1 MRRRRLLALAAAAA
15 AGSGCGAPPPLLRIG
30 AHGWPGYQPMF
41 LADELGLLPDGRV
54 GPLPAGRL
62 RLVEV
67 PSASASLRAL
77 AAGTLDGAGL
87 TLDEVLGARAHGLML
102 RTVAVLDVS
111 KGADVLLG
119 GPGVD
124 SLAQLR
130 GRRVGVEQTATGA
143 LMLDAALVQ
152 AGLQPA
158 DVRQVPLAFGEHAQA
173 LRSGQVEAVVTFEPV
188 RSQLLADGARLLF
201 SSAEVP
207 GLIIDVLA
215 VRPDVGP
222 AQGGALRALVAGSLR
237 ARDALQ
243 RDGAA
248 LAPRLSAR
256 LRLPPA
262 AVLAAFAQLDL
273 PDLAANRRWLAGPA
287 PALQASAARLLAVM
301 QRAALLPAD
310 ARPLGDGAGDGPT
323 RLADPAF
330 LPEA

>member
-15 AGSGCGAPPPLLRIG
+15 AGSGCSAPPPLLRIG

-41 LADELGLLPDGRV
+41 LADELGLLPG
-54 GPLPAGRL
+54 GLL

-87 TLDEVLGARAHGLML
+87 TLDEVLSARAHGLML
-102 RTVAVLDVS
+102 RSVAVLDVS

-119 GPGVD
+119 RPGVD
-124 SLAQLR
+124 TLAQLR
-130 GRRVGVEQTATGA
+130 GLRVGVEQKATGA
-143 LMLDAALVQ
+143 LMLDAALVR

-173 LRSGQVEAVVTFEPV
+173 LRSGRVEAVVTFEPV

-207 GLIIDVLA
+207 GLIVDVLA
-215 VRPDVGP
+215 VRPDLRP
-222 AQGGALRALVAGSLR
+222 AQGDALRALVAGSLR
-237 ARDALQ
+237 AHDALQ

-256 LRLPPA
+256 LRLPAA
-262 AVLAAFAQLDL
+262 AVLDAFGQLDL
-273 PDLAANRRWLAGPA
+273 PDLAANRRWLAGPV

-310 ARPLGDGAGDGPT
+310 ARPLADGADAGDARGGVAT
-323 RLADPAF
+323 RLADPGF